1 HGHQK
6 RMSTRKKTSTIMK
19 LYFICPL
26 HNKTFASDDYSLH
39 QGHQV
44 VENIEGMK
52 ELQGTV
58 SLNSECPLCG
68 EKHLYQVK
76 DVLCPSSRGNNEE

>member
-1 HGHQK
+1 MQ
-6 RMSTRKKTSTIMK
+6 RMGTRKPETKMK
-19 LYFICPL
+19 LYFTCPQ
-26 HNKTFASDDYSLH
+26 HNTTFATDDYSLH
-39 QGHQV
+39 KGHQV
-44 VENIEGMK
+44 IENIEGMK

-68 EKHLYQVK
+68 QKHLYQVK